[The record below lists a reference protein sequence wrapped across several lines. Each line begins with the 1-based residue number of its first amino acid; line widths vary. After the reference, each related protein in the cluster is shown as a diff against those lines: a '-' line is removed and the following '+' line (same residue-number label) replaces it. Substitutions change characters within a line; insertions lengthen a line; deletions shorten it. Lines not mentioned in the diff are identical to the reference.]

1 MEIVNVVLHVRTAAP
16 RACLST
22 AFDLDDDGRDGLQQ
36 SILLRPSATRRS
48 TMEESLDGNLSGGGG
63 AAMTLVN

>member
-1 MEIVNVVLHVRTAAP
+1 MPLVEIVNVVLHVRTAAP

-48 TMEESLDGNLSGGGG
+48 TMAESFERHLRGGGG
-63 AAMTLVN
+63 LQ